1 MSLDLI
7 TAIPKLDSA
16 SENFDYWWN
25 KKGVWVEDPNQRR
38 GGFSGVLI
46 TQDRDGQTLYIKK
59 QEGHVYRSLLYPF
72 GQATIRREYH
82 AYRAFTK
89 ANVRTPEV
97 VYCGQQGKKAILVT
111 KALDN
116 FISFEQWLI
125 QARQANT
132 STTTIK
138 AVLDEIA
145 KMLVQLH
152 KSRLQHNCIY
162 SKHIFVSVMERQQA
176 HVEVALL
183 DLEKSRRR
191 LTTKQAAL
199 HDTPQIR
206 RHSAITEE
214 EWLYFAERYQ
224 AYFGCALPKLYRS
237 KKAANTIR

>member
-1 MSLDLI
+1 MSLDLT
-7 TAIPKLDSA
+7 TAVPKLDSA
-16 SENFDYWWN
+16 RESFDYWWS
-25 KKGVWVEDPNQRR
+25 KKGAWVEDPNQRR

-72 GQATIRREYH
+72 GQATIRREYN

-89 ANVRTPEV
+89 ANVKTPEV

-132 STTTIK
+132 STATLHV
-138 AVLDEIA
+138 VLDEIA

-152 KSRLQHNCIY
+152 KNRLQHNCIY
-162 SKHIFVSVMERQQA
+162 SKHIFVNVIERQQL

-183 DLEKSRRR
+183 DLEKSRKR
-191 LTTKQAAL
+191 LTAKQAAL

-206 RHSAITEE
+206 RHSAITEQ
-214 EWLYFAERYQ
+214 EWQYFAERYQ
-224 AYFGCALPKLYRS
+224 AYFGSALPQLYRC
-237 KKAANTIR
+237 KKSTHLTR